1 MLLWIINFAQKN
13 WEWKWEW
20 EWEEEGEWKWEWKY
34 IKIFFLINYKNEL
47 LSI

>member
-34 IKIFFLINYKNEL
+34 TKFFFLINYKNEL

>member
-34 IKIFFLINYKNEL
+34 TKIFFLINYKNEL

>member
-34 IKIFFLINYKNEL
+34 IKNFFLINYKNEL